1 MSDERTSVSA
11 IAETIVPEKRMPP
24 SPSQNPA
31 RAQSKSD
38 FISKHR
44 MEALADGVFAIVMT
58 LLVLDLKVPELQP
71 PVTAHA
77 LAHAI
82 ASQRTL
88 FFSFAMTFVLATVFW
103 MLHQKTLRLLH
114 NLDKATVFLS
124 LAPMLFV
131 SLLPFS
137 TATFGR
143 YLENATASALYFGNQ
158 FAIAFLVFCLWFKTH
173 SPDADSE
180 ERQERRILGV
190 RVGSLALACLC
201 GALVAFRKPEY
212 ASTAFAIAFGLSRFA
227 ARRVLRIWQAS

>member
-1 MSDERTSVSA
+1 MSEQRTSVSA
-11 IAETIVPEKRMPP
+11 IIETIVAEKRMPP
-24 SPSQNPA
+24 PASQNPE
-31 RAQSKSD
+31 RAPSKSD
-38 FISKHR
+38 FVSKHR
-44 MEALADGVFAIVMT
+44 IEALADGVFAIVMT
-58 LLVLDLKVPELQP
+58 LLVLDLKVPELGP
-71 PVTAHA
+71 PVSAQA

-158 FAIAFLVFCLWFKTH
+158 FAIAFFIFCLWFKTL
-173 SPDADSE
+173 SSVADSE
-180 ERQERRILGV
+180 ERRERRLLGV
-190 RVGSLALACLC
+190 RVGTLALACLC
-201 GALVAFRKPEY
+201 GALVAIRKPEY
-212 ASTAFAIAFGLSRFA
+212 ASTVFLIAFGVSRVA
-227 ARRVLRIWQAS
+227 TRRLLRD